1 MTTLTVEIPQTL
13 EDALRAASARRQMPE
28 SAVVRELLEQALMN
42 EMKSSNDA
50 DLWVAQWRGQLR
62 GKEQAAAG
70 DGRLSHLLNKHL
82 R

>member
-1 MTTLTVEIPQTL
+1 MTTLTVEIPKHL
-13 EDALRAASARRQMPE
+13 EAALRATSDRRQMPE

-42 EMKSSNDA
+42 ETKPPNGA
-50 DLWVAQWRGQLR
+50 DLWLAQWRGQLR
-62 GKEQAAAG
+62 GKEQATTD